1 MALTYRVVG
10 GEAAIDEVEGPRVT
24 FVIFGLKV
32 VCREERW
39 CRGSADRDVQQE
51 SVVCRMVLQ
60 LIVVTKIMHA

>member
-1 MALTYRVVG
+1 
-10 GEAAIDEVEGPRVT
+10 
-24 FVIFGLKV
+24 

-39 CRGSADRDVQQE
+39 CRGSADRDVRQE